1 MTSTARARKTPAPAK
16 AERSAK
22 TAKAANAAQPPAA
35 KRASASPK
43 NPAPAKSLA
52 AKEDSVAPHKAKP
65 KLVRDSF
72 TIPKSEYVVLD
83 VLKVRAVK
91 LTRPAKKSELLRAGI
106 QALSQMTDKAFLAAL
121 DSVPSLKTGR
131 PKGVKL
137 PKDSTPPSR

>member
-1 MTSTARARKTPAPAK
+1 MTTTAQARKTSAPAK
-16 AERSAK
+16 AAQAAK
-22 TAKAANAAQPPAA
+22 TLQPPAA
-35 KRASASPK
+35 KRASVGAK
-43 NPAPAKSLA
+43 KPAPPAKKTPA
-52 AKEDSVAPHKAKP
+52 AQNGSAALHKGKP

-72 TIPKSEYVVLD
+72 TIPKSEYLVLE